1 LRDSLKSADRSI
13 APGLTLARLCAFAR
27 RALLAAAVTGVAV
40 SSPFASAN
48 AVPAEEQKTAGM
60 SLEFNQANGRLEIEW
75 SGPIV
80 AGMADDLRTAV
91 GRYETDLKRVVLFLD
106 SAGGQVEEGDRVIGV
121 LNEIKR
127 RHRLATVV
135 LHGKLCASMCIPIFL
150 QGDDR
155 LAARASLWIFHEAGQ
170 RQANGEQRT
179 DRTETWRLFR
189 KYYAPARVSMHW
201 LKSIA
206 PMINGAELWQTGG
219 DLIDAKTGII
229 MYALGDTTA
238 RVTAAPPADAAPAP
252 DGDHGQHYSAAERPA
267 RRGSVK
273 MKIR

>member
-1 LRDSLKSADRSI
+1 MLILRQNFNSI
-13 APGLTLARLCAFAR
+13 AVCLR
-27 RALLAAAVTGVAV
+27 AAAGRVCLAVAI
-40 SSPFASAN
+40 
-48 AVPAEEQKTAGM
+48 AVAALVLLVAPAAAAWEEDQKPAGM

-189 KYYAPARVSMHW
+189 KYYAPAGVSMHW

-238 RVTAAPPADAAPAP
+238 RATAAPPADAVLAP
-252 DGDHGQHYSAAERPA
+252 DGSNGQHYSAAERPA

-273 MKIR
+273 IRIR

>member
-1 LRDSLKSADRSI
+1 MTSRCELRMLTLRQNFNSI
-13 APGLTLARLCAFAR
+13 AARLRAAAGCVCLAVAIAVAAL
-27 RALLAAAVTGVAV
+27 ALLVAPAAAAW
-40 SSPFASAN
+40 P
-48 AVPAEEQKTAGM
+48 EDQKLAGM
-60 SLEFNQANGRLEIEW
+60 SLEFDKAYGRLEIEW

-121 LNEIKR
+121 LNEIKH

-179 DRTETWRLFR
+179 DRTETWHLLR
-189 KYYAPARVSMHW
+189 KYYAPAGVSMHW

-238 RVTAAPPADAAPAP
+238 RATAAPPADAALAP
-252 DGDHGQHYSAAERPA
+252 DGSNGQHYSAAERPA
-267 RRGSVK
+267 R
-273 MKIR
+273 IR